1 MERAADLKSQNRPPL
16 AFLATLDDE
25 IDAASRI
32 GQTVLKAR
40 QTRDRQTASQFLF
53 CPGKFQTIYD
63 SLCRHKGRMIVFLGH
78 AVKEKGRKTH
88 VRQALRLSPPR
99 LILASASV
107 YRRDLL
113 KRLRLR
119 FDVVAPNVDETPLLG
134 EPAERTAL
142 RLAEV
147 KARAAAQPGQIALII
162 GSDQVAVMDEQVLGK
177 PGTHDNAVRQ
187 LEAMRGKSVV
197 FHTALCL
204 YNSASD
210 RVQVANVPTTVVFRH
225 FSDAQIERYLASERP
240 YDCAGSAKIEGL
252 GIALVERVVS
262 DDPTA
267 LIGLPL
273 LQLTSMLRSEGV
285 EVI

>member
-1 MERAADLKSQNRPPL
+1 MFGRH
-16 AFLATLDDE
+16 LD
-25 IDAASRI
+25 
-32 GQTVLKAR
+32 
-40 QTRDRQTASQFLF
+40 
-53 CPGKFQTIYD
+53 
-63 SLCRHKGRMIVFLGH
+63 
-78 AVKEKGRKTH
+78 
-88 VRQALRLSPPR
+88 LSPRR

-113 KRLRLR
+113 QRLRLP
-119 FDVVAPNVDETPLLG
+119 FDVVAPNVDETPLPG
-134 EPAERTAL
+134 ESAERTAL

-147 KARAAAQPGQIALII
+147 KARATAQSGQIALIV
-162 GSDQVAVMDEQVLGK
+162 GSDQVAVLDGEKLDK
-177 PGTHDNAVRQ
+177 PGSHAKAVRQ
-187 LEAMRGKSVV
+187 LNAMRGKSVV

-204 YNSASD
+204 YNCASD
-210 RVQVANVPTTVVFRH
+210 RVQIANVPTSVLFRN

-273 LQLTSMLRSEGV
+273 IQLISMLKNEGV